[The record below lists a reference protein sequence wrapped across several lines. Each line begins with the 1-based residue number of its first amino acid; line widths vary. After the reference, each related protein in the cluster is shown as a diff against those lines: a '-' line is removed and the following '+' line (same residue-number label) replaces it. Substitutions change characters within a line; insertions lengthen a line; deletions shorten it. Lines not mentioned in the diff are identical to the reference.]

1 MTKFWTLFREL
12 FKQKSKPAYIVFLIQ
27 VAVALV
33 TLFITATT
41 TPNFKSAQMFG
52 NKIPWLPA
60 WILMYIVIFLMYSF
74 IADFAYLLLTA
85 WKNEKINCSQT
96 WRLVPMSYG
105 KIYLCN
111 TLSSFCSFIYL
122 VIMQSIVGLIGCL
135 IAYASSNG
143 IRKAIA
149 YALHQE
155 AVVDHWADVNIGDF
169 LVLILFMILL
179 GLFWY
184 VIISF
189 LHFTSRAIVDFLPMM
204 SNKFIVFVIRAI
216 VLIVIVYSVI
226 WAMNMFGE
234 IYSNPWFFKD
244 SSFASSFMPETIEL
258 LIFDLIFGAANY
270 ALIDKF
276 VEAKQ
281 NN

>member
-12 FKQKSKPAYIVFLIQ
+12 FKQKSKPAYMVFLIQ
-27 VAVALV
+27 AAAALV
-33 TLFITATT
+33 TLLISVTS
-41 TPNFKSAQMFG
+41 TPHFNNAQMFD
-52 NKIPWLPA
+52 NKIPWFSA
-60 WILMYIVIFLMYSF
+60 WILMYIVIFLMFSF

-96 WRLVPMSYG
+96 WRLVPMSDG

-122 VIMQSIVGLIGCL
+122 IIMQAIIGLIGCL
-135 IAYASSNG
+135 IAYASSND

-149 YALHQE
+149 QALHRE
-155 AVVDHWADVNIGDF
+155 AFIDHWADVNFGDF
-169 LVLILFMILL
+169 LILILFMILL

-189 LHFTSRAIVDFLPMM
+189 LHFTSRAVVDFLPMM
-204 SNKFIVFVIRAI
+204 SNKFIVFIIRAI
-216 VLIVIVYSVI
+216 VLIVIVYLLI
-226 WAMNMFGE
+226 WVMNMFGE
-234 IYSNPWFFKD
+234 ISSNPWFFKN

-258 LIFDLIFGAANY
+258 LILNLVFGAANY